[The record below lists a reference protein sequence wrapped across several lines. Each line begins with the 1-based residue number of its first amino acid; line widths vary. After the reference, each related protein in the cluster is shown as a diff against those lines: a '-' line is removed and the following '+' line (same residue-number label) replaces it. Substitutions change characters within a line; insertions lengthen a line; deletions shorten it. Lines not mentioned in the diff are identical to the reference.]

1 MKEKKIHLR
10 YFDNVGLATRLG
22 ITLTKD
28 QFEWA
33 SQLKNGKMYDLHI
46 LALPD
51 RHLLFKET
59 DKGSLYGCSL
69 PIDIVNKLSQIYV
82 NLSPFLQ

>member
-10 YFDNVGLATRLG
+10 YYDDNASPTKLG

-28 QFEWA
+28 QFEWI
-33 SQLKNGKMYDLHI
+33 SQLRNGKMFDLHV

-59 DKGSLYGCSL
+59 DTGSLYGCSL
-69 PIDIVNKLSQIYV
+69 PINIVNKLSQIYV